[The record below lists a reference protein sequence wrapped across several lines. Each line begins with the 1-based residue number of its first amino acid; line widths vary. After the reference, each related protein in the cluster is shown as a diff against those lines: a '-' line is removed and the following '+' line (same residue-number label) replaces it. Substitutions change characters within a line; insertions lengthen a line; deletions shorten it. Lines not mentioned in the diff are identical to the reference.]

1 MQNLF
6 QLTENFHLHF
16 YLHLI
21 IYKESQA
28 KILGLEFIFLWNFVV
43 EIFKL
48 INKGWDPRLKSKK
61 LWHFS
66 I

>member
-6 QLTENFHLHF
+6 QLTENFQLHF

-43 EIFKL
+43 EIFKF
-48 INKGWDPRLKSKK
+48 INKGWDP
-61 LWHFS
+61 
-66 I
+66 